1 MNNAMSMIYA
11 IIIST
16 VDCTRPAQ
24 NFISFE
30 IRYHFVTKVLVQ
42 GISTAAFGVS
52 FPITYFGGQ
61 KNAESV

>member
-1 MNNAMSMIYA
+1 MIYA
-11 IIIST
+11 IFIST
-16 VDCTRPAQ
+16 VDCTSPAQ

-61 KNAESV
+61 